1 MDNLVSQLADFL
13 ADYDVDVYEDVNL
26 GGDKY
31 RLDCVIIE
39 DHVGSLKA
47 RLRIKKAIDAFNY
60 FPDSPRGV
68 TVKQIA
74 PIVENERSD
83 DEYDFSV
90 VIEFEKTD
98 ERKKQEEHFVPYDE
112 RPFTEERFE
121 DSLKLKTEI
130 DAIEGEMGDRKVS
143 KKFETT
149 VVTEIKSDVSGKKIE
164 YDEGYRLP
172 DGRDVTTDE
181 AKEIYRKEFN
191 QRATIVGDEILLTDD
206 LMKEPYTNDDF
217 DELFDEYAFA
227 AKYQKLTEDT
237 VEELAEVQ
245 RDYDYQEARYSR
257 Y

>member
-31 RLDCVIIE
+31 RLDCVIVQ

-47 RLRIKKAIDAFNY
+47 RMRIKKALDAFNY
-60 FPDSPRGV
+60 FPDSPHGV
-68 TVKQIA
+68 VVKQIA
-74 PIVENERSD
+74 PIVMNERSD

-98 ERKKQEEHFVPYDE
+98 ERKKKEEHFVPFDE

-121 DSLKLKTEI
+121 DSLEVKVGKDT
-130 DAIEGEMGDRKVS
+130 IEGEMGEQKVS
-143 KKFETT
+143 KSFETIDE
-149 VVTEIKSDVSGKKIE
+149 VVIKSDVSGKVID

-172 DGRDVTTDE
+172 DGRDVTIEE
-181 AKEIYRKEFN
+181 AMDIYRKDFN
-191 QRATIVGDEILLTDD
+191 QRATISGDAVLLIDD
-206 LMKEPYTNDDF
+206 LVKEPYTNEDF
-217 DELFDEYAFA
+217 KEMFDEYAFA

-245 RDYDYQEARYSR
+245 KDYDYQEARYK
-257 Y
+257 